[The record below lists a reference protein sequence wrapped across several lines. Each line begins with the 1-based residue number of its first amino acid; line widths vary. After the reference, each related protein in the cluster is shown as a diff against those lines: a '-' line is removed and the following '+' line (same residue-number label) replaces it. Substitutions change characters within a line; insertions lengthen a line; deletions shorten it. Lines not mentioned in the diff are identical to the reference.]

1 VVKLVFALHLLF
13 AIFAVGPL
21 VHAATTAGR
30 GVRRGDGAA
39 TASAARMLRIYAYA
53 SVLVVIAG
61 MALMSMDDPD
71 HKGQKI
77 GEFSQTWIWLS
88 LLLWLVAIAI
98 VLAVI
103 VPTLTKASA
112 LIEQQSSVAT
122 LTPRVAAAGGV
133 VGLVFAVIVFL
144 MVYQPGH

>member
-1 VVKLVFALHLLF
+1 MLKLVFALHLLL
-13 AIFAVGPL
+13 AIFAIGPL

-30 GVRRGDGAA
+30 GVRTGDGAA

-61 MALMSMDDPD
+61 MGLMSMNDPD

-77 GEFSQTWIWLS
+77 GEFSQVWIWLS
-88 LLLWLVAIAI
+88 LLLWLVAVAL

-103 VPTLTKASA
+103 VPTLTKVTTMIGA
-112 LIEQQSSVAT
+112 QQSVVT
-122 LTPRVAAAGGV
+122 QTGRVAAAGGL
-133 VGLVFAVIVFL
+133 VGVIFAVIVFL
-144 MVYQPGH
+144 MVYQPGR